1 MFKIFKSYAYASGES
16 LAFET
21 FYKVLDRNHILY
33 DMRQINADTNLWR
46 IDARLGVLEAL
57 KVKIQLKKEGIEI

>member
-1 MFKIFKSYAYASGES
+1 MFKIFKLYAYSSGE
-16 LAFET
+16 AFET

-57 KVKIQLKKEGIEI
+57 KVKFQLRKEGIEI